1 MKSPASESSESRELP
16 YLLRK
21 DKRLR
26 YSADGKHN
34 LVTFGPD
41 LIQQAKAAFPAFF
54 KVLVTKVIP
63 VEWESEFPTPT
74 AADYAAM
81 DDYEKDCLKDRRQR
95 HDRQKDNWATNKPAF
110 CTWLIANITESSK
123 QRVKEQA
130 APFEMGQGKRNR

>member
-1 MKSPASESSESRELP
+1 MMKSPASESSESRELP

-34 LVTFGPD
+34 LVTFLPD

-63 VEWESEFPTPT
+63 VE
-74 AADYAAM
+74 
-81 DDYEKDCLKDRRQR
+81 
-95 HDRQKDNWATNKPAF
+95 
-110 CTWLIANITESSK
+110 
-123 QRVKEQA
+123 
-130 APFEMGQGKRNR
+130 